1 MFLFAYSL
9 LAQLYRDISMF
20 IVKSILV
27 PTDFSDPSNNA
38 LSYAKEIARHPEAV
52 LHLLHVVEPTVYPAD
67 WGYSQVGFIDLEQ
80 ELRNAAEKELDRIY
94 DQLRTENFTVVK
106 AVCSGRASDE
116 IIKYVIDNQ
125 IDLISIATHGRSGI
139 EHLLFGST
147 TERVLRKAPCP
158 VLAVRIPPH
167 RMDNEQE

>member
-1 MFLFAYSL
+1 MFV
-9 LAQLYRDISMF
+9 
-20 IVKSILV
+20 VKSILV

-38 LSYAKEIARHPEAV
+38 LSYAKEMARAQQAV
-52 LHLLHVVEPTVYPAD
+52 LHIVHVVEPAVYPAD
-67 WGYSQVGFIDLEQ
+67 WGYSQVGFLDLEQ
-80 ELRNAAEKELDRIY
+80 ELRQAAEQSMQTIC
-94 DQLRTENFTVVK
+94 DQLRAEGFAVVS

-116 IIKYVIDNQ
+116 IVTYATEQQ

-139 EHLLFGST
+139 EHFLFGST

-167 RMDNEQE
+167 RKQNS

>member
-1 MFLFAYSL
+1 
-9 LAQLYRDISMF
+9 MF

-38 LSYAKEIARHPEAV
+38 LSYARELAKGQGAV
-52 LHLLHVVEPTVYPAD
+52 LHIIHVVEPTVYPAD
-67 WGYSQVGFIDLEQ
+67 WGYSQVGFVDLEQ
-80 ELRNAAEKELDRIY
+80 ELRSAAEKELNKIC
-94 DQLRTENFTVVK
+94 DQLQAENFTVVK
-106 AVCSGRASDE
+106 TVSSGRPSDE
-116 IIKYVIDNQ
+116 IIRYAAENN

-167 RMDNEQE
+167 QMEQKD

>member
-1 MFLFAYSL
+1 
-9 LAQLYRDISMF
+9 MF

-38 LSYAKEIARHPEAV
+38 LNYAKEMARSSEAV
-52 LHLLHVVEPTVYPAD
+52 LHLMHVVEPTVYPAD
-67 WGYSQVGFIDLEQ
+67 WGYSQVGFIDIEH
-80 ELRNAAEKELDRIY
+80 ELSSAADKELEKNCKE
-94 DQLRTENFTVVK
+94 LLAEGFTVVK
-106 AVCSGRASDE
+106 SVCSGRASDE
-116 IIKYVIDNQ
+116 IIKYATDNQ

-139 EHLLFGST
+139 EHFLFGST

-167 RMDNEQE
+167 RIQNN